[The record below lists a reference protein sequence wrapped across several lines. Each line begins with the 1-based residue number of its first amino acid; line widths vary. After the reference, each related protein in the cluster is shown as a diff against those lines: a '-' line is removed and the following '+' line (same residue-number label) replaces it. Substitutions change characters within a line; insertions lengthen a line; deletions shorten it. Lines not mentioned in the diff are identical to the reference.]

1 MSTRGWAC
9 DLLLTLVSPLLRT
22 PEVVARARQAVVEL
36 QITKVKVALTMAGYA
51 DKSGDA
57 QAFER
62 SHLKGRA
69 TYKEIRKLL
78 GKLHPTEQQHMRLDQ
93 CLAALKAKLDAGAS
107 RASALS
113 CDVPGI
119 VHK

>member
-1 MSTRGWAC
+1 MPTRGWAC
-9 DLLLTLVSPLLRT
+9 DLLLTLVSPPFRT

-36 QITKVKVALTMAGYA
+36 QITKVKVALTMVDYA

-62 SHLKGRA
+62 SHLRGRA

-78 GKLHPTEQQHMRLDQ
+78 RKLHPTEQQQVTLDQ
-93 CLAALKAKLDAGAS
+93 CLVALKAKLKAAPRPS
-107 RASALS
+107 SALS
-113 CDVPGI
+113 SGVPAI
-119 VHK
+119 VDK